1 MRLVHLADQRTWN
14 TEQQDMLKVKAAVPR
29 QGGPPKRRK
38 GSTLSASG
46 KTTICGF
53 CKNTVTHGGNATQC
67 PKKQLWGRCFK
78 RSQHKQQIED
88 LLEEIVTGK
97 SGYPNVTDWSIL
109 QGKPFLSAV
118 PNTSKRIQIK
128 GYVKGAN
135 DDYWYFLCTCITSS
149 GDALWQREGTKQNS
163 YTDVFIRKTA
173 VNSAVTQFDY
183 VFFSAA
189 QNIPCF
195 ETKKVEGGNVSQQ
208 MTEQKM

>member
-1 MRLVHLADQRTWN
+1 M
-14 TEQQDMLKVKAAVPR
+14 
-29 QGGPPKRRK
+29 
-38 GSTLSASG
+38 
-46 KTTICGF
+46 
-53 CKNTVTHGGNATQC
+53 
-67 PKKQLWGRCFK
+67 
-78 RSQHKQQIED
+78 
-88 LLEEIVTGK
+88 LEEIVKGK

-128 GYVKGAN
+128 GYAKGH

-149 GDALWQREGTKQNS
+149 GDALWRREGTKQNS

-195 ETKKVEGGNVSQQ
+195 EMQKLEGGNISQQ
-208 MTEQKM
+208 TTEQKM